1 MTIKQRLFIKYYIE
15 YGNATEAAMRVYNTS
30 KRFVAAEIGYEN
42 LRKPEIVASI
52 EWYFTHKNPDLI
64 SIVKTL
70 KDALDNG
77 TIAQRLRAGIV
88 YFKIMG
94 LYPCP
99 HNSRD

>member
-1 MTIKQRLFIKYYIE
+1 MTIKQKIFVNKYIE
-15 YGNATEAAMRVYNTS
+15 FGNATEAAFYVYNTP
-30 KRFVAAEIGYEN
+30 KRNVAAQIGYEN
-42 LRKPEIVASI
+42 LRKPEIKQAI

-99 HNSRD
+99 HNSNN